1 MYLLELRRN
10 GEMVYDGATALAAQV
25 YAQQNIELDE
35 TILFPYFCEP
45 IVQIG
50 RFQNTMEEVNMSYV
64 RGNDIDVVRRAT
76 GGGAIY
82 IDRGSANLCFLVPK
96 ETTDIFGSFEKM
108 YEPVIKALKEL
119 GVDNVEQTGRN
130 DLQVNG
136 KKVSGAA
143 MTLVNDRVYGGF
155 SMLLDLDYEAM
166 VKALNP
172 NKKKI
177 ISKGIKSVKS
187 RVNTLRPY
195 LNPEYRDLSPE
206 EFCSLVIEHMFDL
219 ESIDNLKRYELTN
232 EDWANIDQLLEDQ
245 YKNWDW
251 NFGRSPRFEYSRDGR
266 LNVGTVDVTLEVN
279 KGTIKSA
286 RIYGDFFGKRK
297 INDVENALI
306 DTKLRR
312 EDLLEALN
320 ALDLEAYFGNG
331 IQAEE
336 LVDIVID

>member
-1 MYLLELRRN
+1 MYLLELKRD

-35 TILFPYFCEP
+35 TILFPYFCDP

-50 RFQNTMEEVNMSYV
+50 RFQNTMEEVNLNYV
-64 RGNDIDVVRRAT
+64 KENNIDIVRRAT

-82 IDRGSANLCFLVPK
+82 IDRGSANLCFLVPQ

-119 GVDNVEQTGRN
+119 GIENIEQKGRN
-130 DLQVNG
+130 DLQLNG

-143 MTLVNDRVYGGF
+143 MTLVNDRIYGGF
-155 SMLLDLDYEAM
+155 SMLLDIDYEAM

-172 NKKKI
+172 NEKKI

-187 RVNTLRPY
+187 RVNTLRPH
-195 LNPEYRDLSPE
+195 LDPEYKDLSPE
-206 EFCSLVIEHMFDL
+206 EFCHVVIEHMFDL
-219 ESIDNLKRYELTN
+219 DSIDDLKRYELTD
-232 EDWANIDQLLEDQ
+232 EDWKNIDQLLEDQ

-266 LNVGTVDVTLEVN
+266 LSVGTVDVTLEVN
-279 KGTIKSA
+279 KGAIKDV
-286 RIYGDFFGKRK
+286 RIYGDFFGKGDIK
-297 INDVENALI
+297 DVETALVG
-306 DTKLRR
+306 TKLRH
-312 EDLLEALN
+312 EELLEILN
-320 ALDLEAYFGNG
+320 TLNLESYFGKG

-336 LVDIVID
+336 LVDIIID